1 MLGRLLGNR
10 YEIVEKIGSGG
21 MADVYRAK
29 CHLLDR
35 FVAVKI
41 LKDEFTED
49 DDFIRKF
56 RRESQAAASLS
67 HPNILNIYD
76 VGSDEQDGKKVHYI
90 VMEYI
95 KGRTLKEI
103 IVSKGRL
110 SEEETIYYATHIG
123 QALDHAHE
131 NHIIHRDIKPHN
143 IMITDDKRVKVTD
156 FGIARAVTSSTIT
169 TSSDVLGSVHYF
181 SPEQARGGY
190 TDEKSDIY
198 SLGIVMYEMITGKL
212 PFNGDTPIGV
222 ALKHVQED
230 IIPPIDLVSDINPH
244 LNEIIMKCV
253 QKRQGDRYPSAKAL
267 LLDLN
272 KISTSNKLT
281 GEGISE
287 DTEQMTRLIPVVSVD
302 GDNDLKKVD
311 RTNMKKNPPRQDK
324 RNKNKKANWKIYGSA
339 ILAAFIIATLIFSG
353 YMKLKSAVSAESE
366 IVMVSLLG
374 LSEEEANLIAKENGF
389 QINVIDSKSSNDY
402 EAGTIMKQNVDEGVR
417 IKKGYP
423 VGVVLSVG
431 SKTTNVPMLKNRT
444 ITEAQ
449 SLIDEANL
457 RIDIKYDWSDTVPL
471 DVVIDQS
478 IEAAKSVE
486 PNTRVEVTVS
496 KGPETKEI
504 VMIQLV
510 GQPISKVLNDIAAL
524 DLAVGDVKYEPN
536 DKAEANI
543 VTWQSY
549 EAGTSLETKTAVD
562 LYVSLGPEITS
573 PQEPPQEEEPVEN
586 PSETI
591 KEGPYTL
598 ILTPF
603 SDREETE
610 VTIFRKQ
617 NSNSKL
623 VYSQKHSQSN
633 GSFEVNLS
641 GIPGAEFEVYFDG
654 IYQFSR
660 TKEN

>member
-49 DDFIRKF
+49 EDFIRKF

-76 VGSDEQDGKKVHYI
+76 VGSEEENGKKVHYI

-95 KGRTLKEI
+95 KGKTLKDI
-103 IVSKGRL
+103 IISKGKL
-110 SEEETIYYATHIG
+110 SEEETVYYATHIG
-123 QALDHAHE
+123 EALSHAHE

-143 IMITDDKRVKVTD
+143 IMVTDDKRVKVTD

-212 PFNGDTPIGV
+212 PFNGDTPIGI
-222 ALKHVQED
+222 ALKHVQEEMT
-230 IIPPIDLVSDINPH
+230 PPMEALSDIPVE
-244 LNEIIMKCV
+244 LNNIIMKCV
-253 QKRQGDRYPSAKAL
+253 QKRQGDRYSSANAL
-267 LLDLN
+267 LLDLKSYSSSKQILSGN
-272 KISTSNKLT
+272 
-281 GEGISE
+281 ISE
-287 DTEQMTRLIPVVSVD
+287 DTEQLTRVIPVVSVN
-302 GDNDLKKVD
+302 GNGNDKKEVESSSMKSKTPPKKK
-311 RTNMKKNPPRQDK
+311 TNRKKKPD
-324 RNKNKKANWKIYGSA
+324 WKVFVSA
-339 ILAAFIIATLIFSG
+339 ILAAFILSTLIFAG
-353 YMKLKSAVSAESE
+353 YIRLKNAVTAESV
-366 IVMVSLLG
+366 ILMPNLVG
-374 LSEEEANLIAKENGF
+374 LTEEEANNIAKEKEF
-389 QINVIDSKSSNDY
+389 QINVIDSISSSEYDS
-402 EAGTIMKQNVDEGVR
+402 GLIMKQNVDPDVR
-417 IKKGYP
+417 IRKGYP
-423 VGVVLSVG
+423 VGVVLSLG
-431 SKTTNVPMLKNRT
+431 SKTTTVPMLVNRT
-444 ITEAQ
+444 ISDAESLLKEAG
-449 SLIDEANL
+449 L
-457 RIDIKYDWSDTVPL
+457 RINIDYEFNDTVQL

-478 IEAAKSVE
+478 VEAASSVE
-486 PNTRVEVTVS
+486 PNTRIDVTVS
-496 KGPETKEI
+496 KGPEITDV

-510 GQPISKVLNDIAAL
+510 GQPISKALNDLDAL
-524 DLAVGDVKYEPN
+524 DLDVGDVKYEAN
-536 DKAEANI
+536 EKVEANI

-549 EAGTSLETKTAVD
+549 EAGTTLETKTAVD
-562 LYVSLGPEITS
+562 LYVSLGPDTTTPE
-573 PQEPPQEEEPVEN
+573 EAEEPVE
-586 PSETI
+586 PEPPTETI
-591 KEGPYTL
+591 NEGPYTL

-603 SDREETE
+603 SDRTETE

-617 NSNSKL
+617 NSNSEL
-623 VYSQKHSQSN
+623 VYSAKHSQSD
-633 GSFEVNLS
+633 GSFEVNLT

-654 IYQFSR
+654 IFQFKR